1 VPEKY
6 NTIKNSMQIMSVTL
20 LIDDRELP
28 LNEFIE
34 NFFQNTISGSLQSLK
49 GVGEWKEVKITIKK
63 D

>member
-1 VPEKY
+1 
-6 NTIKNSMQIMSVTL
+6 MQVMSVTL
-20 LIDDRELP
+20 LIDERELP

-49 GVGEWKEVKITIKK
+49 GVGEWKEVKITIKR